1 MKTITVKE
9 LCAALAVACNAGLG
23 DKKILLSNDDEGNGY
38 HECFQGWFNVE
49 KGWFD
54 GRHSLEL
61 PYGVSP
67 GQAENE
73 YIIIA

>member
-1 MKTITVKE
+1 MKAITVDE
-9 LCAALAVACNAGLG
+9 LYRALAIARKYGFG

-49 KGWFD
+49 NGWFD

-67 GQAENE
+67 EQAENE
-73 YIIIA
+73 YIIIS